1 MRASA
6 ITPHCRHPG
15 SDPDRGVPPR
25 LHLRAIH
32 HMRSTTH
39 QNGATRRSA
48 TARSRAAPYRPG
60 THRAGHRDEHLAR
73 ESLRTSSRAGVGSN
87 AQRQSWGGQVAGAS
101 RGSVKHGAPWRGEV
115 PSSGTSIL
123 RWWAASPRGVS
134 VEVVATKE
142 GVTGLFASSC
152 GVIRTFGRL
161 PRSPSVSIG
170 RESGRNRE
178 GRPSERAPFGR
189 LRSGQP
195 LPAPAI
201 ESRRSSSG
209 GPHPLCENISI
220 LLNRS

>member
-1 MRASA
+1 MAPRGEARRRGLGRPHIVLAHIARGLEMSISLENRCECEVAREWDQMR
-6 ITPHCRHPG
+6 R
-15 SDPDRGVPPR
+15 DN
-25 LHLRAIH
+25 L
-32 HMRSTTH
+32 
-39 QNGATRRSA
+39 GA
-48 TARSRAAPYRPG
+48 ARSPALPEA
-60 THRAGHRDEHLAR
+60 
-73 ESLRTSSRAGVGSN
+73 
-87 AQRQSWGGQVAGAS
+87 
-101 RGSVKHGAPWRGEV
+101 
-115 PSSGTSIL
+115 SSGTSIL